1 MKTTIYTLSRIANVS
16 PSTVSK
22 ALKNSPEL
30 SEEMRRE
37 IQKIAAEMNFRPRAV
52 RSKIPCIGVL
62 VQQYENIPLDFNYY
76 LSSVLEGVAEYC
88 HAEKLTMTLISGSA
102 EEWTRYDLVK
112 ELGRRGIDGV
122 LAIRTNVESGYLE
135 TLEKNRFPYCVINGT
150 APDRKKSVS
159 VDFSGIGRTAGEY
172 LRGLGHTKTGIL
184 VSPSDA
190 RGGKERLSGFLEAYP
205 DAAVVREEELELA
218 KPDGFLAGVL
228 GVEKLLERA
237 PGLTAVFATGL
248 EPALGV
254 IDALKRRS
262 VRVPED
268 ISVLSCDDF
277 PVMAYMSP
285 ALSTV
290 AVPLKLL
297 GNAAAGKLHRLMRG
311 VVPRATVTRAE
322 LSERIIERATTRK
335 LRC

>member
-1 MKTTIYTLSRIANVS
+1 M
-16 PSTVSK
+16 
-22 ALKNSPEL
+22 
-30 SEEMRRE
+30 
-37 IQKIAAEMNFRPRAV
+37 
-52 RSKIPCIGVL
+52 
-62 VQQYENIPLDFNYY
+62 
-76 LSSVLEGVAEYC
+76 
-88 HAEKLTMTLISGSA
+88 
-102 EEWTRYDLVK
+102 
-112 ELGRRGIDGV
+112 
-122 LAIRTNVESGYLE
+122 
-135 TLEKNRFPYCVINGT
+135 
-150 APDRKKSVS
+150 
-159 VDFSGIGRTAGEY
+159 
-172 LRGLGHTKTGIL
+172 
-184 VSPSDA
+184 
-190 RGGKERLSGFLEAYP
+190 
-205 DAAVVREEELELA
+205 ELA

-335 LRC
+335 LRR